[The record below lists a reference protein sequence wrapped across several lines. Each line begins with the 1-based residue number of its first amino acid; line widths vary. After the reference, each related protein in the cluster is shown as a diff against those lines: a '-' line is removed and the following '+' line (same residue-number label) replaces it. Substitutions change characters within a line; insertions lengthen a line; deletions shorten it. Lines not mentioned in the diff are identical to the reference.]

1 MARRTSTTSGV
12 VLSHLEFDLLWE
24 DLADG
29 EPPYPLEVPSHGATL
44 PERDALGS
52 EVFAGLEEAGLV
64 RGEELDTELERMFE
78 VLDRPLASVDALIFG
93 AHSLRMLAAG
103 DGERAV
109 LAVLDE
115 REVALEPLAMSHL
128 TTAIANVIGE
138 LPAGPGEPVRVP
150 RTAFSA
156 AMDAYARTGYDGFE
170 RALADAGVTGRAV
183 RAFAT
188 ITGSGRTAAGQVAAN
203 GRGGRS
209 PILSWYDTEA
219 GRYAVTV
226 ETVNGEQLA
235 TLTPADG
242 TWMARRLAGLLDTVH
257 R

>member
-44 PERDALGS
+44 PEREALGS
-52 EVFAGLEEAGLV
+52 EVFAGLAEAGLV
-64 RGEELDTELERMFE
+64 RGEQLDADLERMFE
-78 VLDRPLASVDALIFG
+78 LLDRPLASVDALVFG
-93 AHSLRMLAAG
+93 AQSLRLLAAG
-103 DGERAV
+103 DGDQAV
-109 LAVLDE
+109 LAALDE
-115 REVALEPLAMSHL
+115 REVALEPITMPQL
-128 TTAIANVIGE
+128 TTAISNVIGD

-150 RTAFSA
+150 RPAFSA

-203 GRGGRS
+203 GPGGRS

-226 ETVNGEQLA
+226 EPVNGEQLA
-235 TLTPADG
+235 TLIPADG
-242 TWMARRLAGLLDTVH
+242 SWMARRLAELLDTVH